1 MIRMNTIIII
11 SNIITI
17 IASNITNIINIIFII
32 IVSALITAFV
42 INFNKLT
49 IKCSNQ

>member
-17 IASNITNIINIIFII
+17 ITSNITIINIIFII

-49 IKCSNQ
+49 IKCTNQ

>member
-11 SNIITI
+11 SIITI
-17 IASNITNIINIIFII
+17 ITSNITIINIIFII

-49 IKCSNQ
+49 IKCTNQ